1 MTVTGGLWPGIWPAE
16 DAGPE
21 RLGAPLRP
29 GGLGLTEGSTLSS
42 TSREVVMGTMVVLR
56 DEGEVFL
63 LRHTPPP
70 DAVSFVERIDPI
82 TLEPIARSA
91 DLPGGPMWPGGMAA
105 HADGSL
111 HVIFGNHAHRL
122 SAQLEIEASVELP
135 RPVPY
140 NSFVTLPGGQ
150 LVTKD
155 FAGPWPGQ
163 DSDAIPNAELLVLD
177 PVDLRILT
185 SLELSEPSVARLSAI
200 GNEIV
205 VVGVESLI
213 SVDFDSEVL
222 TQRGPGVRYRDA
234 EGQGCGW
241 DAVLDGNLAFFLDD
255 GDGSDAYDGSF
266 RDRGTATAPL
276 RLHRVDRLTG
286 TRTSV
291 EICGLPGGLIANPPA
306 LDPTRR
312 IAVGYD
318 SGNGVVT
325 AVHADTL
332 ERLWSIEL
340 DHACH
345 PLVLP
350 ATGELVMADFDRAV
364 GVEHVVVLDLAT
376 GAEKGRAATESL
388 IQSPVFPS
396 IGFDRDLYWVS
407 FMTVSRIAAH
417 GPMA

>member
-1 MTVTGGLWPGIWPAE
+1 MTAHDGLWPGLWPAE

-21 RLGAPLRP
+21 RRGAPTRAV
-29 GGLGLTEGSTLSS
+29 GLGLTEGTVLTS
-42 TSREVVMGTMVVLR
+42 TSREVVMATMVVLR
-56 DEGEVFL
+56 DEGEAYL

-82 TLEPIARSA
+82 TLEPLARSV

-105 HADGSL
+105 HADGAL
-111 HVIFGNHAHRL
+111 HVVFGNHAHRL
-122 SAQLEIEASVELP
+122 SAALDLEASVTLP

-140 NSFVTLPGGQ
+140 NSFVTLPGGE

-163 DSDAIPNAELLVLD
+163 DPDAIPNAELLVLD
-177 PVDLRILT
+177 PVDLHTIAA
-185 SLELSEPSVARLSAI
+185 LELSEPSVARLSAQD
-200 GNEIV
+200 NEIV
-205 VVGVESLI
+205 VVGTESLL
-213 SVDFDSEVL
+213 SVDFADGEL
-222 TQRGPGVRYRDA
+222 TQRGPGVRYRDT

-241 DAVLDGNLAFFLDD
+241 DAVLDGDLAFFLDD

-276 RLHRVDRLTG
+276 RLHRIDRRAGTG
-286 TRTSV
+286 TSV
-291 EICGLPGGLIANPPA
+291 EICGRAGGLITNPPA

-332 ERLWSIEL
+332 EVLWSIDL

-376 GAEKGRAATESL
+376 GIEKGRVATESL
-388 IQSPVFPS
+388 LQSPVFPAM
-396 IGFDRDLYWVS
+396 GFGRDLYWVT
-407 FMTVSRIAAH
+407 FMTVSRVAAS
-417 GPMA
+417 GPQA